1 MRSCKVQTN
10 TTVPQN
16 RTRRKGHFPN
26 VESVSKSGLQKVRTS
41 TTVQPES
48 ISRKDMRIRY
58 LLHLLTDLLK
68 ISRQMG
74 TKYTVQS

>member
-1 MRSCKVQTN
+1 MCEVAKCKQTL
-10 TTVPQN
+10 PQN
-16 RTRRKGHFPN
+16 RTGRNGHFPN

-58 LLHLLTDLLK
+58 LPPTSPNRFVEDYRYKVHK
-68 ISRQMG
+68 SE
-74 TKYTVQS
+74 